1 MTAPEQSGPRRRLRG
16 VAVWLVLITLVVV
29 LGEVGGHSGSAGP
42 PLDPTST
49 APDGAKALALLLAQ
63 VGPGVD
69 QVTGAPTPG
78 AGGVALVLEDG
89 LDSAGN
95 RQLIDWVRSGGTLVT
110 ADPEVVFNFAAP
122 AEEPAN
128 GGPVTPAGPLSP
140 DCNLPA
146 LQNVGS
152 IDPVGGVT
160 LRSPLGATGCFPDP
174 DGGDFLV
181 VQPLGTGTLV
191 LLGGPDLWAN
201 AYLGH
206 DDNSVMAADLMA
218 PTATGPRVQ
227 WIVGP
232 RAGEGNQSLLQLL
245 PARFKEGLIELLVAL
260 VLLAL
265 WRARR
270 LGRPV
275 LETPAVELPGSELVV
290 AVGHLL
296 QQGRRLDDAAGILR
310 STLRRSI
317 QDQLGVAQ
325 SAPPEAAAAV
335 VAARTGL
342 DRDLILTTMAGPPPT
357 DDAGLVNLG
366 GNADTIGQELTHAR

>member
-1 MTAPEQSGPRRRLRG
+1 M
-16 VAVWLVLITLVVV
+16 VLIALVVV

-69 QVTGAPTPG
+69 QVTGAPSPG
-78 AGGVALVLEDG
+78 AGGLALVLEDG
-89 LDSAGN
+89 LDGAGN

-110 ADPEVVFNFAAP
+110 ADPELVFNYAAP

-140 DCNLPA
+140 DCNLA
-146 LQNVGS
+146 AVENVGS
-152 IDPVGGVT
+152 IDPAGGVT
-160 LRSPLGATGCFPDP
+160 LRPPPGAQGCFPDP

-191 LLGGPDLWAN
+191 LLGGPNPWTN
-201 AYLGH
+201 ADLGH
-206 DDNSVMAADLMA
+206 DDNSVLAADLLA
-218 PTATGPRVQ
+218 PNATATATATTGPRVQ

-232 RAGEGNQSLLQLL
+232 RAGGGNESLLQLL
-245 PARFKEGLIELLVAL
+245 PARVKEGLIELLVAL

-296 QQGRRLDDAAGILR
+296 QQGGRLDDAAGILR
-310 STLRRSI
+310 ATLRRSI
-317 QDQLGVAQ
+317 QDQLGVAPN
-325 SAPPEAAAAV
+325 APPEAVASV

-342 DRDLILTTMAGPPPT
+342 DRDLILTTMVGPPPT
-357 DDAGLVNLG
+357 DDAGLVTLA